1 MQSYEITHPPCSEFD
16 MLQREKDK
24 SAYLFLTITI
34 TNYRMVTRRGAKVNV
49 VQLLDAVNVSV
60 IVNVTRLQEK
70 VGSLLFKFKRV
81 CIFAMRIA

>member
-24 SAYLFLTITI
+24 RAYLFLTITI
-34 TNYRMVTRRGAKVNV
+34 TTYRMVTRRGAK
-49 VQLLDAVNVSV
+49 VNVSV

>member
-24 SAYLFLTITI
+24 RAYLFLTITI

-70 VGSLLFKFKRV
+70 VGVILF
-81 CIFAMRIA
+81 